1 MRLTKPEKKA
11 LLDLLEWMT
20 EYHNTECARLDP
32 APGEDWTDGGYNL
45 QSVRDKLRAEAEDE
59 WEKTKH

>member
-20 EYHNTECARLDP
+20 KYHNMECARLDP
-32 APGEDWTDGGYNL
+32 VPDKDWPAGGYNL
-45 QSVRDKLRAEAEDE
+45 RSVRDKLRAEAEDE

>member
-1 MRLTKPEKKA
+1 
-11 LLDLLEWMT
+11 MT

-32 APGEDWTDGGYNL
+32 APDEDWPAGGYNL

>member
-1 MRLTKPEKKA
+1 
-11 LLDLLEWMT
+11 MT